1 MSEIK
6 KLTDKLK
13 NGSMVET
20 TKKKNKIK
28 TPVVQDLD
36 NEFFNELRND
46 LKACNYNNKATT
58 YLDVEISEAL
68 SIIKTKGKIPIGSLV
83 SFILEDWIKRN
94 QEEIKKLSANK
105 YI

>member
-13 NGSMVET
+13 NGSKVESVQ
-20 TKKKNKIK
+20 KKSVK
-28 TPVVQDLD
+28 TPVVSDFD
-36 NEFFNELRND
+36 NLFFNDLRKNV
-46 LKACNYNNKATT
+46 KSCNYNNKATT

-68 SIIKTKGKIPIGSLV
+68 SIIKTRGKIPIGSLV
-83 SFILEDWIKRN
+83 SFILEDWIKKN